1 MTRRERRPRG
11 GRLARRRGAR
21 HERLEPGRERACG
34 ASERPRLPWTV
45 ADVPVRVV
53 DVATVDDRQLSVCD
67 VGDTLRDLR
76 SCAGGGPQTAAGP
89 SDAAARTCGDV
100 GTVEG
105 CVGGRAVTQRTC
117 GDVGTAAGR
126 VGAGARPPRSGSA
139 SLVRPQVAAGP
150 FLDEDVAPSSGPPGC
165 SERGDVTLL
174 WTVDVLGVGVSDD
187 ADGWWNGGA

>member
-1 MTRRERRPRG
+1 
-11 GRLARRRGAR
+11 
-21 HERLEPGRERACG
+21 
-34 ASERPRLPWTV
+34 
-45 ADVPVRVV
+45 VPVRVV